1 MFRASEVGKGI
12 YRLHEKKI
20 AGCLSE
26 PRFFASAVVR
36 KGYSL
41 ALCILEIFKA
51 LQLSL

>member
-12 YRLHEKKI
+12 YHLHEKKI
-20 AGCLSE
+20 AGCSSE
-26 PRFFASAVVR
+26 PRFFVSAVFR